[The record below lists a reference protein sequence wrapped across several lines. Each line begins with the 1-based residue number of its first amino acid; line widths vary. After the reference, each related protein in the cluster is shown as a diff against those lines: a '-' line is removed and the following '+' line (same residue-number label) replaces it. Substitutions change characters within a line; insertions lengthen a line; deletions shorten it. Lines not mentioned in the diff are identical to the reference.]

1 MNKKILFEG
10 FDKKQSKP
18 SQINLREI
26 GDYIVEYEHP
36 NYICIQDSL
45 ILESSTNWL
54 LIDYD
59 DPDVSLFIKSLRL

>member
-1 MNKKILFEG
+1 MKF
-10 FDKKQSKP
+10 
-18 SQINLREI
+18 

-36 NYICIQDSL
+36 NYYYIQDSL

-59 DPDVSLFIKSLRL
+59 NPDISLFIKSVRL